1 MTDKWENN
9 SAHNKILRGVL
20 AMIKLVKILNIDV
33 NIFYLFK
40 ILHNNDARPIVLIS
54 LFEAKKGKDVRLL
67 ELKKRRCGS
76 RCKKQSKTY

>member
-20 AMIKLVKILNIDV
+20 AMIKQIKILNIDV

-40 ILHNNDARPIVLIS
+40 ILHNNDGRPIVLIG
-54 LFEAKKGKDVRLL
+54 LFEAKKGKNDRLI
-67 ELKKRRCGS
+67 ELGKIRRSS